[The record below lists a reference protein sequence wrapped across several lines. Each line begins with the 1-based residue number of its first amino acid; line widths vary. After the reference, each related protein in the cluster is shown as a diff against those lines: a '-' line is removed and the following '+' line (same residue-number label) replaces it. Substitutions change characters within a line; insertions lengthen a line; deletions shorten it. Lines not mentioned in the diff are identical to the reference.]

1 VKPLTII
8 PSYLTDAPDL
18 ALLEKCLR
26 SIRGTEGDATDVL
39 VVDDGSPSP
48 GLVDDLER
56 LRSEIAFELHRKP
69 ENSGFAKTVNVGL
82 RRCIDEG
89 RDAVLVNADV
99 ELIDP
104 GWLDTMLSQPRLD
117 RRGEASVV
125 GGLLLYPNDRIQHA
139 GVYLSQ
145 LRSRPGRPWFDHIW
159 RGAPADLPEAQLPRV
174 CPVTGAL
181 LFVRL
186 ECLRSVGIFDESF
199 PMGSEDVDYCLRVLR
214 AGRECVYQ
222 PEVRAYHEAGAF
234 VDRRAPKHSPWA
246 SRSLERLWEKH
257 GGAALEEM
265 VPSGD
270 HLEGALAV
278 EQVHKLRR
286 AIKANRKQVKALTRK
301 NDKLEGKLE
310 ELKARKDA
318 RVTGLT
324 AAKPLVLAG
333 ARAISSRALGLR
345 RRRRRARASRDGA
358 DP

>member
-26 SIRGTEGDATDVL
+26 SIRSTEGDATDVL

-82 RRCIDEG
+82 RRCLDEG

-104 GWLDTMLSQPRLD
+104 GWLEAMLSQTTLD
-117 RRGEASVV
+117 GRGEASVV
-125 GGLLLYPNDRIQHA
+125 GGLLLYPDGHIQHA
-139 GVYLSQ
+139 GVYLSK

-159 RGAPADLPEAQLPRV
+159 RGAPGDLPEAALPRA

-181 LFVRL
+181 MLIRL

-199 PMGSEDVDYCLRVLR
+199 PMGSEDVDYCLRVLSD
-214 AGRECVYQ
+214 GRECVYQ
-222 PEVRAYHEAGAF
+222 PRVRAYHEHGVF
-234 VDRRAPKHSPWA
+234 IDRRAPKQSPWA
-246 SRSLERLWEKH
+246 NRSLERLWEKH
-257 GGAALEEM
+257 GGEALEEV

-270 HLEGALAV
+270 HLEGPLAV
-278 EQVHKLRR
+278 EQVYKLRR
-286 AIKANRKQVKALTRK
+286 ALKSGRREIKALTRE
-301 NDKLEGKLE
+301 NDRLKGKLE
-310 ELKARKDA
+310 KHRA
-318 RVTGLT
+318 GG
-324 AAKPLVLAG
+324 AAPPGASGRLVPA
-333 ARAISSRALGLR
+333 
-345 RRRRRARASRDGA
+345 RARALLEALRA
-358 DP
+358 KRRA